1 LKSPDIVPVV
11 GCLRDA
17 HGKTPGERPPLARH
31 AAKQQGPCQTSQ
43 DWFCWGI
50 LVPRRAL
57 AAIVGSRSNQS

>member
-1 LKSPDIVPVV
+1 
-11 GCLRDA
+11 
-17 HGKTPGERPPLARH
+17 LARH

-50 LVPRRAL
+50 PVPRRAL